1 MLEEFVVNCSLL
13 VLLALVFQYAS
24 QERIMLAGY
33 LVLLIWAGLIV
44 I

>member
-1 MLEEFVVNCSLL
+1 MVNCSLL
-13 VLLALVFQYAS
+13 VLLELVLQYAS
-24 QERIMLAGY
+24 QESIMLAGY